1 MIKPHCFEKA
11 WIDAFKAQEK
21 YRRLNPPIL
30 EKMINALYLLQLLQK
45 NDFNFI
51 FKGGT
56 SLILILEA
64 ARRFSVD
71 IDIITRHSQEEIEVC
86 LQKIVE
92 MSRFTAWRL
101 DAHRSYQKGVPKA
114 HYELDYPSNI
124 NRASSYIQLDILFE
138 DPHYPKV
145 QEKEIFSL
153 WIETE
158 EIISVKVP
166 TVESIVGDKLTA
178 FAPETTG
185 IPFGKDKEA
194 EIIKQLF
201 DIGHLYDEATNMEEV
216 FDSFHAFVR
225 QEIGYRE
232 LAMEPDAVLWD
243 IIKTSRLLA
252 IGARLRTSDQPAKG
266 KYDLL
271 LKGIKAFDG
280 FLAEGH
286 FRPDDAILAGA
297 KASYLAARILEQRK
311 TDLEKYEGQDV
322 SPLNIANI
330 HWNALNRIK
339 RLPEAYFYW
348 YKTLEILDLI
358 DQPPAETSQQPEP
371 TAGERE

>member
-11 WIDAFKAQEK
+11 WIDAFKAQER

-56 SLILILEA
+56 SLVLILEK

-71 IDIITRHSQEEIEVC
+71 IDIITRHSQAEIEAC

-92 MSRFTAWRL
+92 MSSFTAWRL
-101 DAHRSYQKGVPKA
+101 DARRSYQKGVPKA

-124 NRASSYIQLDILFE
+124 NKDSGYIQLDILFE

-145 QEKEIFSL
+145 QEKKIL
-153 WIETE
+153 TQWIETE

-201 DIGHLYDEATNMEEV
+201 DIAHLFDEANNMEEV
-216 FDSFHAFVR
+216 FESFHAFVR

-232 LAMEPDAVLWD
+232 LAIGPDTVLWD
-243 IIKTSRLLA
+243 IIETSRLLA
-252 IGARLRTSDQPAKG
+252 VGTRLKTSDQLAKG
-266 KYDLL
+266 KYELL
-271 LKGIKAFDG
+271 FKGIKAFDG

-297 KASYLAARILEQRK
+297 KASYLSARILAHRTE
-311 TDLEKYEGQDV
+311 DLEKFAGQDV
-322 SPLNIANI
+322 SPLNIANTQ
-330 HWNALNRIK
+330 WNGLNRIK
-339 RLPEAYFYW
+339 RLPEAFFYW
-348 YKTLEILDLI
+348 YKTLEMLHLV
-358 DQPPAETSQQPEP
+358 DQPPAKAGQPSEA
-371 TAGERE
+371 TARERE